1 MKKII
6 FFIASIGFTLNF
18 IWENLHSV
26 LYANVDPLMHIL
38 PYYLPATIG
47 DVIAI
52 LFFYWLM
59 TQINKNRH
67 WIYDLNFKNTLWL
80 LLFGGI
86 LGIVLEIFFMN
97 LGLWSYS
104 SSMPIIPGIDV
115 GLSPVLQMMF
125 LPLLTFY
132 LTKKLIQIK

>member
-1 MKKII
+1 MKKIN
-6 FFIASIGFTLNF
+6 FFITSIGFTLNF
-18 IWENLHSV
+18 IWENLHSI
-26 LYANVDPLMHIL
+26 LYTNVNKPMHIL
-38 PYYLPATIG
+38 PYHLLATIS

-59 TQINKNRH
+59 AQIHKSQS
-67 WIYDLNFKNTLWL
+67 WIHNLNFKDALWL

-86 LGIVLEIFFMN
+86 LGILLEIFFVK
-97 LGLWSYS
+97 LKLWSYNPN
-104 SSMPIIPGIDV
+104 MPIIPGIDV

-132 LTKKLIQIK
+132 LTKKFIQIK